1 MNKIDNIANL
11 LNNNSKKCLAI
22 NGTWGIG
29 KTYLWKQVEKK
40 LSEVDKDKKVV
51 YVDLFGKE
59 SYKQIL
65 EEIVVSLHGDYNKIT
80 KTTFKGLEGLVKGI
94 SGGLINIDSD
104 TIFSFLK
111 KEDFNNII
119 VCFDNIERRSD
130 NLSLKEILGLVN
142 LLKED
147 KECSVIMIFH
157 EDELKEQDNN
167 STIDNKKKE
176 TKQELNSL
184 LQAYEPKA
192 KEEQA
197 KQNNKN
203 WYQIYKEKII
213 DCEITIRNNDEVAKA
228 IIKEKINKYTKTTN
242 DIKNIIENIIFERYK
257 EQCNGNLRLLYHILE
272 HIDYFN
278 TQCFLLFCKYDNKK
292 TFTDALKLSYISLIF
307 QIKKYLSIKI
317 EENDF
322 SSNYYLYEK
331 YLKNMFYLSKEEKYQ
346 LRRDF
351 YQTLKIDF
359 YYKLQNCTTEYLAGN
374 LNDEEFVKDI
384 ENSLSKIDFYSKNG
398 MTHYPYIFYQELL
411 SIYAQIANAQIT
423 KKKLSNIE
431 EKINQHY
438 IKALVV
444 EELEF
449 DFHDDYKS
457 DKNLLKLLVNEKWKR
472 YYEETKE
479 KHKTSK
485 YENINTFINSYENI
499 ESSFSSEAIKQY
511 NFFKKEELVH
521 LFKENND
528 FCKKFFNHFSINMV
542 ANYEFSGDLNNN
554 LFRAYSDFLNLDE
567 NKIKKRVI
575 LKHINSRNSVLKKLS
590 IDK

>member
-147 KECSVIMIFH
+147 KKCSVVMIFH

-184 LQAYEPKA
+184 LQAYESKA

-307 QIKKYLSIKI
+307 QIKKYLSIEI

-384 ENSLSKIDFYSKNG
+384 ENSLLKIDFYSK
-398 MTHYPYIFYQELL
+398 HYSYGFYQELL
-411 SIYAQIANAQIT
+411 SIYTQIT

-431 EKINQHY
+431 EKINKHY
-438 IKALVV
+438 IEALVV

-449 DFHDDYKS
+449 DFRDNYKS
-457 DKNLLKLLVNEKWKR
+457 DKNLLKLLGNKKWKR

>member
-51 YVDLFGKE
+51 YIDLFGKE

-94 SGGLINIDSD
+94 SGGLININSD

-147 KECSVIMIFH
+147 KECNVVMIFH

-184 LQAYEPKA
+184 LQAYESKA

-307 QIKKYLSIKI
+307 QIKKYLSIEI

-331 YLKNMFYLSKEEKYQ
+331 YLKNMFCLNKEEKYQ

-351 YQTLKIDF
+351 YQTLKIDL

-384 ENSLSKIDFYSKNG
+384 ENSLLKIDFYSK
-398 MTHYPYIFYQELL
+398 HYSYGFYQELL
-411 SIYAQIANAQIT
+411 SIYTQIT

-431 EKINQHY
+431 EKINKHY
-438 IKALVV
+438 LEALVA

-449 DFHDDYKS
+449 DFRDNYKS
-457 DKNLLKLLVNEKWKR
+457 DKSLLKLLGNKKWKR

-528 FCKKFFNHFSINMV
+528 FCKKFFNHFSIDMV

>member
-147 KECSVIMIFH
+147 KECSVVMIFH

-184 LQAYEPKA
+184 LQAYESKA

-307 QIKKYLSIKI
+307 QIKKYLSIEI

-384 ENSLSKIDFYSKNG
+384 ENSLLKIDFYSK
-398 MTHYPYIFYQELL
+398 HYSYGFYQELL
-411 SIYAQIANAQIT
+411 SIYTQIT

-431 EKINQHY
+431 EKINKHY
-438 IKALVV
+438 IEALVV

-449 DFHDDYKS
+449 DFRDNYKS
-457 DKNLLKLLVNEKWKR
+457 DKNLLKLLGNKKWKR

>member
-22 NGTWGIG
+22 NGAWGIG
-29 KTYLWKQVEKK
+29 KTYLWKQVENK
-40 LSEVDKDKKVV
+40 LSEINADKKVV
-51 YVDLFGKE
+51 YIDLFGKE

-65 EEIVVSLHGDYNKIT
+65 EEIVFKLYGTYNSFTKKASNVASNLIKKASCEFIKI
-80 KTTFKGLEGLVKGI
+80 EP
-94 SGGLINIDSD
+94 D
-104 TIFSFLK
+104 TIFSFAK

-147 KECSVIMIFH
+147 KECNVVMIFH

-176 TKQELNSL
+176 TKQDLNSL
-184 LQAYEPKA
+184 LQAYESKA

-228 IIKEKINKYTKTTN
+228 IIKEKISKYTKTTN

-307 QIKKYLSIKI
+307 QIKKYLSIEI

-351 YQTLKIDF
+351 YQTLKIDL
-359 YYKLQNCTTEYLAGN
+359 YYKLQNCKTEYLAGN

-384 ENSLSKIDFYSKNG
+384 ENSLLKIDFYSKNG
-398 MTHYPYIFYQELL
+398 MTHYSYGFYQELL
-411 SIYAQIANAQIT
+411 SIYAQIANTQIA
-423 KKKLSNIE
+423 KKKLSDIE
-431 EKINQHY
+431 EKINQY
-438 IKALVV
+438 YMEALVV

-449 DFHDDYKS
+449 DFRDDYKS
-457 DKNLLKLLVNEKWKR
+457 DKNLLKLLGNKKWKR
-472 YYEETKE
+472 YYEKTKE
-479 KHKTSK
+479 KHKTNK

-499 ESSFSSEAIKQY
+499 ESSFNSEAIKQY
-511 NFFKKEELVH
+511 NFFKKEELIQ

-528 FCKKFFNHFSINMV
+528 FCKKFFIHFSKNM
-542 ANYEFSGDLNNN
+542 NIKHNFNDDLNNN
-554 LFRAYSDFLNLDE
+554 LFRAYLDFLDLDE
-567 NKIKKRVI
+567 NKIKKSIV
-575 LKHINSRNSVLKKLS
+575 LKYINSRNSVLRKLL
-590 IDK
+590 IE

>member
-51 YVDLFGKE
+51 YIDLFGKE

-147 KECSVIMIFH
+147 KECSVVMIFH

-167 STIDNKKKE
+167 SPIDNKK
-176 TKQELNSL
+176 ND
-184 LQAYEPKA
+184 
-192 KEEQA
+192 
-197 KQNNKN
+197 KN

-228 IIKEKINKYTKTTN
+228 IIKEKISKYTKTTN

-257 EQCNGNLRLLYHILE
+257 EQCNDNLRLLYHILE

-307 QIKKYLSIKI
+307 QIKKYLSIEI
-317 EENDF
+317 EENNF
-322 SSNYYLYEK
+322 SSNYHIYEK
-331 YLKNMFYLSKEEKYQ
+331 YLKNMFCLNKEEKYQ

-411 SIYAQIANAQIT
+411 SIYAQIT

-457 DKNLLKLLVNEKWKR
+457 DKNLLKLLENEKWKR

-479 KHKTSK
+479 KHKTNK

-511 NFFKKEELVH
+511 NFFKKEDLIQ
-521 LFKENND
+521 LFKDNND
-528 FCKKFFNHFSINMV
+528 FCKKFFIHFSKNM
-542 ANYEFSGDLNNN
+542 NIKHNFNDDLNNN
-554 LFRAYSDFLNLDE
+554 LLQAYLDFLNLDE
-567 NKIKKRVI
+567 NKIKKRVV
-575 LKHINSRNSVLKKLS
+575 LEHINSRNSVLKKLP
-590 IDK
+590 IDEINFSK

>member
-22 NGTWGIG
+22 NGAWGIG
-29 KTYLWKQVEKK
+29 KTYLWKQVENK
-40 LSEVDKDKKVV
+40 LSEINADKKVV
-51 YVDLFGKE
+51 YIDLFGKE

-65 EEIVVSLHGDYNKIT
+65 EEIVFKIHGNYNKIINTFSQITT
-80 KTTFKGLEGLVKGI
+80 KIVKLKSAGTVN
-94 SGGLINIDSD
+94 INPD

-119 VCFDNIERRSD
+119 VCFDNIERRSN

-147 KECSVIMIFH
+147 KECSVVMIFH

-176 TKQELNSL
+176 TKQDLNSL
-184 LQAYEPKA
+184 LQTYESKA
-192 KEEQA
+192 KKEQA

-228 IIKEKINKYTKTTN
+228 IIKEKISKYTKTTN
-242 DIKNIIENIIFERYK
+242 DIKNIIENIIFKRYK

-307 QIKKYLSIKI
+307 QIKKYLSIEI

-351 YQTLKIDF
+351 YQTLKIDL
-359 YYKLQNCTTEYLAGN
+359 YYKLQNCKTEYLAGN

-384 ENSLSKIDFYSKNG
+384 ENSLLKIDFYSKNG
-398 MTHYPYIFYQELL
+398 MTYYSYGFYQELL
-411 SIYAQIANAQIT
+411 SIYAQIANMQIA
-423 KKKLSNIE
+423 KKKLSNIK

-449 DFHDDYKS
+449 DFRDDYKS
-457 DKNLLKLLVNEKWKR
+457 DKNLLKLLGNEKWKR

-511 NFFKKEELVH
+511 NFFEKEELVQ

-528 FCKKFFNHFSINMV
+528 FCKKFFNHFSTNMV
-542 ANYEFSGDLNNN
+542 ANYEFGGDLNNN
-554 LFRAYSDFLNLDE
+554 LFQAYSDFLNLDE
-567 NKIKKRVI
+567 NKIKKRVVLEYI
-575 LKHINSRNSVLKKLS
+575 KSQNSVLKKLP

>member
-1 MNKIDNIANL
+1 M
-11 LNNNSKKCLAI
+11 AI

-51 YVDLFGKE
+51 YIDLFGKE

-147 KECSVIMIFH
+147 KECSVVMIFH

-167 STIDNKKKE
+167 SPIDNKK
-176 TKQELNSL
+176 ND
-184 LQAYEPKA
+184 
-192 KEEQA
+192 
-197 KQNNKN
+197 KN

-228 IIKEKINKYTKTTN
+228 IIKEKISKYTKTTN

-257 EQCNGNLRLLYHILE
+257 EQCNDNLRLLYHILE

-307 QIKKYLSIKI
+307 QIKKYLSIEI
-317 EENDF
+317 EENNF
-322 SSNYYLYEK
+322 SSNYHIYEK
-331 YLKNMFYLSKEEKYQ
+331 YLKNMFCLNKEEKYQ

-411 SIYAQIANAQIT
+411 SIYAQIT

-444 EELEF
+444 EELKF
-449 DFHDDYKS
+449 DFHDNYKS
-457 DKNLLKLLVNEKWKR
+457 DKNLLKLLENEKWKR

-479 KHKTSK
+479 KHKTNK

-511 NFFKKEELVH
+511 NFFKKEDLIQ
-521 LFKENND
+521 LFKDNND
-528 FCKKFFNHFSINMV
+528 FCKKFFIHFSKNM
-542 ANYEFSGDLNNN
+542 NIKHNFNDDLNNN
-554 LFRAYSDFLNLDE
+554 LLQAYLDFLNLDE
-567 NKIKKRVI
+567 NKIKKRVV
-575 LKHINSRNSVLKKLS
+575 LEHINSRNSVLKKLP
-590 IDK
+590 IDEINFSK

>member
-22 NGTWGIG
+22 NGAWGIG
-29 KTYLWKQVEKK
+29 KTYLWKQVENK
-40 LSEVDKDKKVV
+40 LSEINADKKVV
-51 YVDLFGKE
+51 YIDLFGKE

-65 EEIVVSLHGDYNKIT
+65 EEIVFKIHGNYNKIINTFSQITT
-80 KTTFKGLEGLVKGI
+80 KIVKLKSAGTVN
-94 SGGLINIDSD
+94 INPD

-119 VCFDNIERRSD
+119 VCFDNIERRSN

-147 KECSVIMIFH
+147 KECSVVMIFH

-176 TKQELNSL
+176 TKQDLNSL
-184 LQAYEPKA
+184 LQTYESKA
-192 KEEQA
+192 KKEQA

-228 IIKEKINKYTKTTN
+228 IIKEKISKYTKTTN
-242 DIKNIIENIIFERYK
+242 DIKNIIENIIFKRYK

-307 QIKKYLSIKI
+307 QIKKYLSIEI

-351 YQTLKIDF
+351 YQTLKIDL
-359 YYKLQNCTTEYLAGN
+359 YYKLQNCKTEYLAGN

-384 ENSLSKIDFYSKNG
+384 ENSLLKIDFYSKNG
-398 MTHYPYIFYQELL
+398 MTHYSYGFYQELL
-411 SIYAQIANAQIT
+411 SIYAQIANMQIA

-431 EKINQHY
+431 EKINKHY
-438 IKALVV
+438 IEALVA

-449 DFHDDYKS
+449 DFRDNYKS
-457 DKNLLKLLVNEKWKR
+457 DKDLLKLLENEKWKR
-472 YYEETKE
+472 YYEDTKE
-479 KHKTSK
+479 KYITSK
-485 YENINTFINSYENI
+485 YENINAFINSCENI
-499 ESSFSSEAIKQY
+499 ESSFNSEAIKQY
-511 NFFKKEELVH
+511 IFFKKEELIQ

-528 FCKKFFNHFSINMV
+528 FCKKFFNHFSKNMNINH
-542 ANYEFSGDLNNN
+542 NFNDDLNNN
-554 LFRAYSDFLNLDE
+554 LFRAYLDFLDLDE
-567 NKIKKRVI
+567 NKIKKSIV
-575 LKHINSRNSVLKKLS
+575 LKYINSRNSVLRKLL
-590 IDK
+590 IE

>member
-22 NGTWGIG
+22 NGAWGIG
-29 KTYLWKQVEKK
+29 KTYLWKQVENK
-40 LSEVDKDKKVV
+40 LSEINADKKLV
-51 YVDLFGKE
+51 YIDLFGKE

-65 EEIVVSLHGDYNKIT
+65 EEIVFKIHGNYNKIINTFSQITT
-80 KTTFKGLEGLVKGI
+80 KIVKLKSAGTVN
-94 SGGLINIDSD
+94 INPD

-147 KECSVIMIFH
+147 KECSVVMIFH

-176 TKQELNSL
+176 IKQDLNSL
-184 LQAYEPKA
+184 LQTYESKA

-228 IIKEKINKYTKTTN
+228 IIKEKISKYTKTTN

-307 QIKKYLSIKI
+307 QIKKYLSIEI

-351 YQTLKIDF
+351 YQTLKIDL
-359 YYKLQNCTTEYLAGN
+359 YYKLQNCKTEYLAGN

-384 ENSLSKIDFYSKNG
+384 ENSLLKIDFYSKNG
-398 MTHYPYIFYQELL
+398 MTHYSYGFYQELL
-411 SIYAQIANAQIT
+411 SIYAQIANMQIA
-423 KKKLSNIE
+423 KKKLSNIK

-449 DFHDDYKS
+449 DFRDDYKS
-457 DKNLLKLLVNEKWKR
+457 DKNLLKLLENEKWKR

-485 YENINTFINSYENI
+485 YENINTFINSHENI
-499 ESSFSSEAIKQY
+499 ESSFNSEAIKQY
-511 NFFKKEELVH
+511 NFFKKEELVQ

-528 FCKKFFNHFSINMV
+528 FCKKFFNHFSTNMV

-554 LFRAYSDFLNLDE
+554 LFQAYSDFLNLDE
-567 NKIKKRVI
+567 NKIKKRVV
-575 LKHINSRNSVLKKLS
+575 LEYINSQKSVLKKLP